1 MKIEKFLGG
10 EEMTFFLGKGGFGNE
25 MKHGYSVV
33 VCVGRCVRRQN
44 PLSSLAV
51 DCGIRDGYIVIINGC
66 LLHVN
71 VDCRIQIRLWNFFY
85 KP

>member
-25 MKHGYSVV
+25 MKYGYSVV
-33 VCVGRCVRRQN
+33 VCVGRCVRQN
-44 PLSSLAV
+44 PATV
-51 DCGIRDGYIVIINGC
+51 VFDCGIRDGYIVIINGC

-71 VDCRIQIRLWNFFY
+71 VDRRIQIRIGNFFY